1 MIIGLLIM
9 TMICID
15 VLKHKELNG
24 DVYWSQFAAAIF
36 ELLIF
41 DPLVIWL
48 VTLIV

>member
-9 TMICID
+9 IMICID
-15 VLKHKELNG
+15 VLKHKEIDG
-24 DVYWSQFAAAIF
+24 DIYWSQFATSIF